1 MRTLL
6 NALLC
11 LALPMPCLAIAQPL
25 EPIRPELTEQE
36 RAWLAAGHRVR
47 ARVAEYPPYMLK
59 EPHAAGL
66 AVDYLDYVA
75 KQYGF
80 EVEYLPADMTFAA
93 AVEDVAGERRY
104 YDLLLTFTRTPE
116 REKQFAITDDYLS
129 APWVVFTRHNSP
141 YILGLE
147 SLADKSVVA
156 EKGFL
161 IAKKINRDFPKIRLL
176 EVPTALDAL
185 MALATGQAD
194 AYVGNLAVGT
204 FLVKEHRLNNL
215 MVAAPTRYGINTQA
229 MAVRR
234 DWPELAG
241 LINKGIAMM
250 TPEARNAIIGKWIH
264 LDMRPRKDYTLAWII
279 LAAASLV
286 ILAFFYWNR
295 RLADEIQVRQR
306 TESEL
311 RTSEARLEREM
322 DALQRT
328 KIELQQK
335 KDALQELNATLD
347 SRLQTA
353 VMDRTR
359 ALSDAAARAQE
370 SDRAKSAFI
379 SAVSH
384 DLRSPL
390 HDILGYAGLLAR
402 QIPSRAHDQLR
413 VIQDSGN
420 HLLRLIE
427 EILEYSRGEAKRI
440 VLESGPLSLKRLAK
454 HLSGVYQS
462 SADRTNN
469 RFIVR
474 VDTEDV
480 DWVIADE
487 LRLTQILRNLL
498 DNAFKF
504 TKDGRVELCIDLA
517 EPRGSPIVTPR
528 ADCLVRFR
536 VSDTGIGIP
545 AEKAR
550 VIFEPFQRLERNRSL
565 PGVGLGLAIAQQ
577 LTNAMG
583 GWIVLQSRQGQCAG
597 SSFSFQLRL
606 PVSAAE
612 DQECDEDAIIL
623 GYLGRRR
630 TLLIADD
637 QPSSRDLLA
646 ERCRTWG
653 FRVLVAGD
661 GSDALECFRTAEP
674 AVDAILVDQFMPRM
688 DGWGFLRAVRSCEQS
703 RNVPVILLSAAPI
716 QRPEGFPEAMSFD
729 RFAMKPVS
737 ERQLAKILGD
747 TLGLDWEYGVETPEE
762 APLGPAPESLARSLR
777 AGERK
782 RLREMVAIGQVVG
795 LQQWAEDMTEQHPD
809 RAAMWQGIEL
819 MCRRVDLPA
828 LQRLAAASPDEPGN
842 SG

>member
-1 MRTLL
+1 MKVLLVVLLTLV
-6 NALLC
+6 
-11 LALPMPCLAIAQPL
+11 PSIPRLAIAQAPGSI
-25 EPIRPELTEQE
+25 ERQLTDKE
-36 RAWLAAGHRVR
+36 RAWLAAEHRVR
-47 ARVAEYPPYMLK
+47 ARVADYPPYMLK
-59 EPHAAGL
+59 EPRAAGL

-75 KQYGF
+75 KQFGF
-80 EVEYLPADMTFAA
+80 EVEYIPADMTFAG
-93 AVEDVAGERRY
+93 AVADVAGERRY

-116 REKQFAITDDYLS
+116 REQQFAITDDYLS
-129 APWVVFTRHNSP
+129 APWVVFTRHDSP

-147 SLADKSVVA
+147 SLADKSVVV

-161 IAKKINRDFPKIRLL
+161 IAEKIKRDFPKIRILQ
-176 EVPTALDAL
+176 VPTALDAL

-241 LINKGIAMM
+241 LINKGIATM

-295 RLADEIQVRQR
+295 RLADEIRSRQR

-322 DALQRT
+322 GALQRT

-335 KDALQELNATLD
+335 KDALQELNASLD
-347 SRLQTA
+347 SRLQAA
-353 VMDRTR
+353 VTDRTR
-359 ALSDAAARAQE
+359 ALSDAAAQAQQ

-402 QIPSRAHDQLR
+402 QIPPQAHDQLR

-420 HLLRLIE
+420 HLLRLIN

-440 VLESGPLSLKRLAK
+440 VLEPGPLSLKRLAR
-454 HLSGVYQS
+454 HLTAVYAPA
-462 SADRTNN
+462 ADRTNN
-469 RFIVR
+469 RFV
-474 VDTEDV
+474 VQLGTEDI
-480 DWVIADE
+480 DWVLADE
-487 LRLTQILRNLL
+487 ARLTQILRNLL

-504 TKDGRVELCIDLA
+504 TKDGRIELCIDLA
-517 EPRGSPIVTPR
+517 EPPRPR
-528 ADCLVRFR
+528 AHMPDTECLVRFR

-545 AEKAR
+545 PSNAGE
-550 VIFEPFQRLERNRSL
+550 IFQPFQRLERHRSL

-577 LTNAMG
+577 LARAMG
-583 GWIVLQSRQGQCAG
+583 SRIVLQSSQGLNAG
-597 SSFSFQLRL
+597 SSFSFKLHV

-612 DQECDEDAIIL
+612 AQECDEDSMIL

-630 TLLIADD
+630 ALLIADD
-637 QPSSRDLLA
+637 QLSSRDLLA
-646 ERCRTWG
+646 ERCRSWG
-653 FRVLVAGD
+653 FTVLLAGD
-661 GSDALECFRTAEP
+661 GIEALERFRTAAP
-674 AVDAILVDQFMPRM
+674 AVDAILVDQFMPRL

-703 RNVPVILLSAAPI
+703 PNVPVILISAAPI
-716 QRPEGFPEAMSFD
+716 RRPDGFPEEMSFD
-729 RFAMKPVS
+729 RFAMKPLS
-737 ERQLAKILGD
+737 EWQLAQILGD
-747 TLGLDWEYGVETPEE
+747 TLGLDWEYGGEIPQEDTSSPY
-762 APLGPAPESLARSLR
+762 PASLADSLV
-777 AGERK
+777 ATERK
-782 RLREMVAIGQVVG
+782 RLREMVAIGQIVG
-795 LQQWAEDMTEQHPD
+795 LQRWAQDMVDKHPE
-809 RAAMWQGIEL
+809 REAVWQGIEL

-828 LQRLAAASPDEPGN
+828 LKRLAAASSDDRRDG
-842 SG
+842 G

>member
-6 NALLC
+6 NASLC
-11 LALPMPCLAIAQPL
+11 LALSIPCLAIAQPL
-25 EPIRPELTEQE
+25 DPIRPELSEQE

-47 ARVAEYPPYMLK
+47 ARVADYPPYMLK
-59 EPHAAGL
+59 EPRAAGL

-75 KQYGF
+75 KQFGF
-80 EVEYLPADMTFAA
+80 EVEYIPADMTFAG
-93 AVEDVAGERRY
+93 AVADAAGERRY

-116 REKQFAITDDYLS
+116 REEQFAITDDYLS

-147 SLADKSVVA
+147 SLSGKSVVV

-161 IAKKINRDFPKIRLL
+161 IAQKIKRDFPKIRIL
-176 EVPTALDAL
+176 EVPTALAAL

-241 LINKGIAMM
+241 LINKGIAAMK
-250 TPEARNAIIGKWIH
+250 PEARNAIIGKWIH

-286 ILAFFYWNR
+286 ILAVFYWNR
-295 RLADEIQVRQR
+295 RLAQEIQIRQR

-311 RTSEARLEREM
+311 RASETSLEWEK
-322 DALQRT
+322 DVLQQT

-347 SRLQTA
+347 ARLQAA
-353 VMDRTR
+353 VKDRTR
-359 ALSDAAARAQE
+359 ALSDAAVRAQE

-390 HDILGYAGLLAR
+390 HDILGYAGLLSR
-402 QIPSRAHDQLR
+402 RIPPEAHDQLR
-413 VIQDSGN
+413 IIQESGN
-420 HLLRLIE
+420 HLLRLIND
-427 EILEYSRGEAKRI
+427 ILEYSRGEAKPI
-440 VLESGPLSLKRLAK
+440 VIEPGPCSLRRLVQRLTA
-454 HLSGVYQS
+454 VYQPL
-462 SADRTNN
+462 ADRSDN
-469 RFIVR
+469 RFIVQ
-474 VDTEDV
+474 VETGDV
-480 DWVIADE
+480 DWVLADE
-487 LRLTQILRNLL
+487 PRLSQILRNLL

-504 TKDGRVELCIDLA
+504 TNHGRIELRIDLT
-517 EPRGSPIVTPR
+517 EPSTAGGCTLGGE
-528 ADCLVRFR
+528 CLVRFR

-545 AEKAR
+545 TSHAVE
-550 VIFEPFQRLERNRSL
+550 IFQPFQRLERHRGL

-577 LTNAMG
+577 LASAMG
-583 GWIVLQSRQGQCAG
+583 TRIVLQGGQAQSAG
-597 SSFSFQLRL
+597 STFSFQLHI
-606 PVSAAE
+606 PVGAAE
-612 DQECDEDAIIL
+612 DQECDEDTIVL

-637 QPSSRDLLA
+637 QPTSRDLLA
-646 ERCRTWG
+646 ERCRSWG
-653 FRVLVAGD
+653 FRVLATGD
-661 GSDALECFRTAEP
+661 GTEALQRFRSAEP
-674 AVDAILVDQFMPRM
+674 AVDAILVDQFMPGL
-688 DGWGFLRAVRSCEQS
+688 DGWGFLQAVRSYDQG
-703 RNVPVILLSAAPI
+703 RNVPAILISAAPI
-716 QRPEGFPEAMSFD
+716 QRPDGFPEEMSFD
-729 RFAMKPVS
+729 RFAMKPLS
-737 ERQLAKILGD
+737 EWKLAQILGD
-747 TLGLDWEYGVETPEE
+747 ALGLDWEYGAEMPREDT
-762 APLGPAPESLARSLR
+762 AGPYPASLTGSLI
-777 AGERK
+777 AAEHK
-782 RLREMVAIGQVVG
+782 RLREMVAIGQIVG
-795 LQQWAEDMTEQHPD
+795 LQQWAHEMAEKHPE
-809 RAAMWQGIEL
+809 REAIWQGIEL

-828 LQRLAAASPDEPGN
+828 LKRLAAASSDDPGD
-842 SG
+842 GC